1 MHTLNEYS
9 TLSTAMNAL
18 RDKGFKDEFEYK
30 DGHLVSG
37 DRQYSSD
44 QLSIVEHHR
53 FEGVSDPGDMSVLYA
68 IEAKDGTKGQL
79 VDGYGTYAEQDL
91 ASFIKQIELQEPGA
105 VLDGST
111 PTDGNDVRPGK

>member
-9 TLSTAMNAL
+9 TLSTAITAL
-18 RDKGFKDEFEYK
+18 REKGFEQEFTFQ
-30 DGHLVSG
+30 DGHLTGG
-37 DRQYSSD
+37 DKQYSSSD
-44 QLSIVEHHR
+44 LSIVEHHR

-91 ASFIKQIELQEPGA
+91 AAFIKQIKLEEPGA
-105 VLDGST
+105 VLDGSN
-111 PTDGNDVRPGK
+111 PNDGDDVRPGR